1 MNAVPLVSN
10 QNRFV
15 SSLRVR
21 RYALIAL
28 IALVGVAPWLL
39 VNALFA
45 QLPIFIAQTPES
57 FNIASYIVLL
67 TQVGNGVAALFV
79 VFLTHRGAHWSLQ
92 QRANV
97 CARAICVILVL
108 ETTASAAIAFLWTA
122 TLGGH
127 SVAILLAT
135 VCGGIAGCMSVILV
149 YPFTAPLQP
158 VATVAMSTGMGLNGF
173 VTAILALIQAPS
185 QENRFDTTTFFL
197 IITAVLVL
205 SLCAFLFLWL
215 TGAAHAALGATSSS
229 SSSSS
234 SCSDPHTKALIG
246 GDADHEHEHEHEQHG
261 DLPPSHDDVLLR
273 DATLASALRAHWAVC
288 AHQAVI
294 CFAQYVLLSLFSF
307 ATAPFAN
314 QGALLLYSN
323 VCGNIFGPLARALSG
338 VVALRTPRWLAAMT
352 AVVAVLSV
360 LLFAATFTPY
370 MPGEALAFLSVAVA
384 VVFGFEET
392 TLFTKVAVE
401 APATSKAAASR
412 AVGIANQIGACVGS
426 LCGFGV
432 AYSLG

>member
-1 MNAVPLVSN
+1 MS
-10 QNRFV
+10 FFTH
-15 SSLRVR
+15 LRLR
-21 RYALIAL
+21 RYFLIAL
-28 IALVGVAPWLL
+28 IALVGIAPWLL
-39 VNALFA
+39 VNGLFA

-79 VFLTHRGAHWSLQ
+79 LFLSRRGAHWSLQ
-92 QRANV
+92 QRAAV
-97 CARAICVILVL
+97 CARAICIILVL
-108 ETTASAAIAFLWTA
+108 ETIASASIAFLWNK
-122 TLGGH
+122 TLNG
-127 SVAILLAT
+127 SSLAIMLAT

-149 YPFTAPLQP
+149 YPFTAPMHP

-185 QENRFDTTTFFL
+185 QQNRFDTTTFFL

-205 SLCAFLFLWL
+205 SLLAFLYIWL
-215 TGAAHAALGATSSS
+215 TDAANSVLRSESGGDPHSSDS
-229 SSSSS
+229 
-234 SCSDPHTKALIG
+234 HTKALIQG
-246 GDADHEHEHEHEQHG
+246 NDNDHDHEHAHSLPSDHDHTG
-261 DLPPSHDDVLLR
+261 DAQS
-273 DATLASALRAHWAVC
+273 DAANSGVVSAFRAHWGVC

-307 ATAPFAN
+307 ATASFAN

-323 VCGNIFGPLARALSG
+323 VFGNIFGPLARALSG
-338 VVALRTPRWLAAMT
+338 VVALRSRRWLAAMT
-352 AVVAVLSV
+352 AAVVVLSV
-360 LLFAATFTPY
+360 VLFAATFAVF
-370 MPGEALAFLSVAVA
+370 MPGEALAFLSVVMA

-401 APATSKAAASR
+401 APAPAKAAASR
-412 AVGIANQIGACVGS
+412 AVGIANQIGACAGS